1 METPNYIKSL
11 LTPTTKQPQGRRVWS
26 IDLQQVWLPFFT
38 ATNTMGDT
46 AIPSQAIGCPLRLG
60 YDKAGA
66 VRFSQAGRPVIRVA
80 KEIGDNIRLVR
91 DNFTANLLNYAG
103 AVIRDNADSYK
114 AQVELARKAGEPIY
128 QHDKNQLDLA
138 LKAKV
143 EAKAQA
149 EAVAK
154 AEAEAV
160 AKAEAVAEAV
170 AQAKAE
176 TEAEAVKSK
185 GRKRELV
192 PA

>member
-1 METPNYIKSL
+1 METPIYIKSL

-26 IDLQQVWLPFFT
+26 IDLEQVWLKFFT

-60 YDKAGA
+60 YDKTGA
-66 VRFSQAGRPVIRVA
+66 VRFSQSGRPVIRVA
-80 KEIGDNIRLVR
+80 KEIADSVRLVR

-103 AVIRDNADSYK
+103 SVIKDNGEGYK
-114 AQVELARKAGEPIY
+114 AQIEMARKAGEPIY

-138 LKAKV
+138 IKAIVK
-143 EAKAQA
+143 A
-149 EAVAK
+149 EAVK
-154 AEAEAV
+154 QAEAEAK
-160 AKAEAVAEAV
+160 AKAEAVAQAV
-170 AQAKAE
+170 AE
-176 TEAEAVKSK
+176 TEAEAGKSK